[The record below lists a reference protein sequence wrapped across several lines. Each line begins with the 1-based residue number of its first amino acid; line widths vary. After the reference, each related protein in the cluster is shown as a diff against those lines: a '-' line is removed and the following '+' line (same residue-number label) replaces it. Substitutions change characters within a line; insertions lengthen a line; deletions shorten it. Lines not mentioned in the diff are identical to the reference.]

1 MVTLSKSML
10 MAALVTAIASIII
23 AYVFGSTASVDPL
36 GNDTIVQ
43 SDYDASGNFENRY
56 VTDCIPAGPDDI
68 TPAIGIINQTHT
80 FNLRTCVWEQSEY
93 PISDDIWGQS
103 MGK

>member
-10 MAALVTAIASIII
+10 VAALVTAIASIII
-23 AYVFGSTASVDPL
+23 AYVFGSTASVDTL
-36 GNDTIVQ
+36 VQ

-56 VTDCIPAGPDDI
+56 VIDCIPAGPDDI